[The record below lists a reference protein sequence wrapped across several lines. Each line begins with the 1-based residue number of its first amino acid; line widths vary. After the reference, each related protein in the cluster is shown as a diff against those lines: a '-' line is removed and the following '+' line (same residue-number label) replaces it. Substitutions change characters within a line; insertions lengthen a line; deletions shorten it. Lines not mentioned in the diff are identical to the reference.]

1 MLVATLGAAAA
12 FAAAGAAFAV
22 AAVLIAKIGPGH
34 LRPANLK
41 GPGPFRFEAF
51 AGMRVVAQD
60 RRLRLLVGV
69 LSASTLVEGMVD
81 VLVVVTALELID
93 LGGAGVGWL
102 NAAWGVG
109 GLAGGAVAL
118 SLVGRG
124 YLHLALPTGGL
135 LIGLPLIA
143 LGLLPLPVAALVL
156 LLVLGI
162 GYSLV
167 EVAGTTLLQRLAH
180 DRVRA
185 RAFAV
190 VESSY
195 WLTTGAGAML
205 APLVVA
211 AAGLRGALIIV
222 GAALP

>member
-1 MLVATLGAAAA
+1 
-12 FAAAGAAFAV
+12 
-22 AAVLIAKIGPGH
+22 
-34 LRPANLK
+34 
-41 GPGPFRFEAF
+41 
-51 AGMRVVAQD
+51 VVARD
-60 RRLRLLVGV
+60 PRLRLLVGV

-81 VLVVVTALELID
+81 VLVVITPLELID

-118 SLVGRG
+118 ALVGRG
-124 YLHLALPTGGL
+124 HLHLALPAGGL
-135 LIGLPLIA
+135 ALIA
-143 LGLLPLPVAALVL
+143 LGALPLPAAALVL
-156 LLVLGI
+156 LLALGI

-211 AAGLRGALIIV
+211 VAGPRGALVVV
-222 GAALP
+222 GAVLPVIVLVRWTALTRLAGKAPRATPAIRAQHVRV

>member
-1 MLVATLGAAAA
+1 VA
-12 FAAAGAAFAV
+12 
-22 AAVLIAKIGPGH
+22 
-34 LRPANLK
+34 R
-41 GPGPFRFEAF
+41 
-51 AGMRVVAQD
+51 D

-69 LSASTLVEGMVD
+69 LSASTLIEGMVD
-81 VLVVVTALELID
+81 VLVVVAAVELLD

-118 SLVGRG
+118 SLIARG
-124 YLHLALPTGGL
+124 HLHLALPAGGL

-143 LGLLPLPVAALVL
+143 LGALPLPVAALVL

-211 AAGLRGALIIV
+211 IAGPRGALIIV
-222 GAALP
+222 GAALPLIVFSRWAALNHLAAHHSRGTGTARAGMSPA